1 VQIENLVHNSLI
13 DNNLRWMKR
22 QQLIWAFTWITVLF
36 ILSVFIWWMF
46 ALVNYGGIEMEL
58 RRQLMAQQSR
68 VTQNLLKDQVLRGM
82 FDSGQVSEF
91 RSGKGIYRANVSM
104 MSNLVTRKSEGKL
117 RLNIRPGIYL
127 EERIVVDVAPTASEE
142 VYDQY
147 LRRRNLFIAAGGIMS
162 ALVMAAFIWLLLR
175 FHAIM
180 NFNQQQNNFLLAVT
194 HELKTP
200 VAAVKLALQTL
211 KRPGITANHKQELE
225 MLAENNA
232 NRLDVLMNNVIV
244 ASRIEGRVYQFER
257 EPVEMGA
264 LLEEVRRQ
272 ALFPGFAGEIR
283 LEVADDLYVN
293 GDEAS
298 LHLVFS
304 NLISNAVKYS
314 GGVTARVHIH
324 GQFVKQGVE
333 IRVADQGPGIPDSE
347 KNKIFHKFY
356 RVGDE
361 RVRRFKGTGLGLYL
375 VRKILTWHRAK
386 IRVEDNKPEGSVFR
400 VLFRQ

>member
-1 VQIENLVHNSLI
+1 
-13 DNNLRWMKR
+13 MKR

>member
-36 ILSVFIWWMF
+36 ILSVFICWMF

>member
-1 VQIENLVHNSLI
+1 VQIENLVRNSLI